1 MLSKRKICLFSTL
14 LVLFCAASIAIESAD
29 AAQTN
34 VELVIDDS
42 GSMAQHVGGGRK
54 IDVAKQVFSG
64 FVRDLPAD
72 AQIAVRT
79 YGRSKSYTARDCSDM
94 ELLIPFGP
102 NVASRVVPGVE
113 ELRPNGMTP
122 IAASLQESVKDFSGK
137 DGQNN
142 IIVLLTDGEEDC
154 SGDPC
159 AAAKAAHDAGIKLQV
174 NVIGF
179 HVDSKA
185 RTQLECIANAAGG
198 KYNDAADA
206 RELKVAAADVKQQ
219 IAAAPTSTATPYVK
233 KEEGLYGDPIRGGD
247 SFDKPVPVPTGK
259 LFHLD
264 HDQTGGHYD
273 FFSVQAHSGQSIV
286 VAVASGPSGY
296 MTASIAGPQRDTISS
311 AALVQKARTNDK
323 AQADVAD
330 QQDGTYYVLVGN
342 NEWPSDMDGTFKVDL
357 IDNSDANSGRDAGS
371 NESRALEIPPGVY
384 PKNYMSGEADPM
396 DVFKFKVEG
405 GKTYQFKARPARAD
419 GLVEVQAVDD
429 DGNDLGKAAS
439 PNAGALVKL
448 ENLKL
453 AKSGPIYI
461 KVHWGEWSSKQGHYG
476 IAFGEGEV
484 ESPHPDPEP

>member
-1 MLSKRKICLFSTL
+1 MSKRRIYGFAIMVVL
-14 LVLFCAASIAIESAD
+14 LCAEWIGIANVN

-42 GSMAQHVGGGRK
+42 GSMAQRIEGQSK
-54 IDVAKQVFSG
+54 IAIAKSVFSG
-64 FVRDLPAD
+64 MVNDLPAD

-102 NVASRVVPGVE
+102 NVSSRVIPGVQA
-113 ELRPNGMTP
+113 LRPNGMTP
-122 IAASLQESVKDFSGK
+122 IAASLQEAAKDFSGK
-137 DGQNN
+137 DGQHN

-154 SGDPC
+154 NGDPC

-185 RTQLECIANAAGG
+185 RTQLECIANAAAG
-198 KYNDAADA
+198 KYYDASNA

-219 IAAAPTSTATPYVK
+219 IVAAPTSSPTPYLK

-247 SFDKPVPVPTGK
+247 SFDKPVPIPTGK

-273 FFSVQAHSGQSIV
+273 FFSIPAHSGQSIV
-286 VAVASGPSGY
+286 VSVTSGPGGY
-296 MTASIAGPQRDTISS
+296 MSASLAGPKRDNISS
-311 AALVQKARTNDK
+311 AYLVQKTRDK
-323 AQADVAD
+323 GQAQADVAD
-330 QQDGTYYVLVGN
+330 QQDGTYYLLVGN
-342 NEWPSDMDGTFKVDL
+342 SEWPSNMDGTFKVDL
-357 IDNSDANSGRDAGS
+357 IDNSDGNSGRDAGS
-371 NESRALEIPPGVY
+371 SESRALEIPPGVY
-384 PKNYMSGEADPM
+384 PKNYMSEADQM

-405 GKTYQFKARPARAD
+405 GKTYQFKARSAKSD
-419 GLVEVQAVDD
+419 GIIEVQAVDD
-429 DGNDLGKAAS
+429 DGNELGKATS
-439 PNAGALVKL
+439 PNKGAVAKI

-461 KVHWGEWSSKQGHYG
+461 KVQWGEWSSKQGHYG

-484 ESPHPDPEP
+484 ESPHPDPEQ